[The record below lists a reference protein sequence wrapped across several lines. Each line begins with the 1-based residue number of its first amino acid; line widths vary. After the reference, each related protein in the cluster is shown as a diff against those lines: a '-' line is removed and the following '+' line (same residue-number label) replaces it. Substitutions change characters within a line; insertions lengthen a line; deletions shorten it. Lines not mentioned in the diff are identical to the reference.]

1 MRIEPNTVLG
11 AFKQYADVEV
21 NARRESSVAR
31 VQMPLDGRSIS
42 IARATDDGAYA
53 LLRSADAKRANAYA
67 RDIFYRHVAELFG
80 GSERIPQTV
89 RDVLTNFGGSN
100 EKPLTA
106 RRIRFVVR
114 AIENVGD
121 MPIVEERQVQEAQI
135 HPLPQAG
142 DAQPE
147 PPLKNVCRMSDFAS
161 AAKGGDDAYKKE
173 LAEYN
178 ETKNKPEA
186 NKPSGSF
193 FGSIMSFLGGGKDAA
208 KPPAVKV
215 FKMGFSVV
223 GSAITYTDKPSD
235 EDVKPEECNEIRRR
249 FVASMEKTLREN
261 GIPERVRSVYVRDL
275 RAAILAPDVADKPLE
290 VNDPLVRSAIEFAS
304 RKDTLRRDTVSTTV
318 GNRGTVK
325 VDTAKFLGSVFLKNL
340 IGAKFGDRDL
350 FTYSGISVSKGADGF
365 MNLDI
370 EGLAMK
376 AQQTD
381 PKLAALKALLFDKKQ
396 KFDYVTIPLKPV
408 YNPATGTLSLTIGKI
423 QSDAAGLGG
432 KIAGGIKLFCP
443 LGDSELAAI
452 RDVGLS
458 AQESKEGYVG
468 RFELNMCR
476 MGSEKLNAYNLN
488 ESIGANVSDMKFS
501 ERGVIIRFGDNVQAQ
516 NPQAAPL
523 VGSRI
528 PDNEEMLG
536 GDASL
541 TVVPEACKGMVEN
554 ALRGKFGFT
563 SINMSTRPGAIGIPG
578 TVDVSLEGVDL
589 SRLAANGGM
598 AVKIA
603 NKLGFLNP
611 GNVRVSVRPAI
622 DPISRRIRLD
632 IVSVNY
638 GGAVKSF
645 FAKRFLSKV
654 LKGVLAGKAKGV
666 GVAVGPYDSI
676 ASISIDPGQALEKLA
691 RKVPGG
697 IPKIRTLRA
706 DANGLSV
713 GIDF

>member
-11 AFKQYADVEV
+11 AFKQYADGEV
-21 NARRESSVAR
+21 SARRESSVAR
-31 VQMPLDGRSIS
+31 VHMPLDGRSIS

-80 GSERIPQTV
+80 GSDKIPQSV
-89 RDVLTNFGGSN
+89 RDALTNFGGSN

-106 RRIRFVVR
+106 RRIRSVVT
-114 AIENVGD
+114 AIENAGD
-121 MPIVEERQVQEAQI
+121 MPILEERQVQEAQI
-135 HPLPQAG
+135 QPLPQVG
-142 DAQPE
+142 DAQQEQP
-147 PPLKNVCRMSDFAS
+147 KNVCRLSAFAS
-161 AAKGGDDAYKKE
+161 AAKDAGDAYKKE
-173 LAEYN
+173 LDAYN
-178 ETKNKPEA
+178 ESKNKPQA
-186 NKPSGSF
+186 NKPSASF
-193 FGSIMSFLGGGKDAA
+193 FGSIMSFFGGGNDAT

-215 FKMGFSVV
+215 FKMGFSVF
-223 GSAITYTDKPSD
+223 GRAITFTDKPAD
-235 EDVKPEECNEIRRR
+235 EGVKPEECNEIRRL
-249 FVASMEKTLREN
+249 FVASVEKTLKEN
-261 GIPERVRSVYVRDL
+261 GIPDRVRSVYVRDL
-275 RAAILAPDVADKPLE
+275 RSAILAADVADKPLE
-290 VNDPLVRSAIEFAS
+290 VNDPLVRDAIEFAS

-340 IGAKFGDRDL
+340 IGAKFGDRDV
-350 FTYSGISVSKGADGF
+350 FTYSGVSVSKGADGF
-365 MNLDI
+365 MNLNI

-423 QSDAAGLGG
+423 QSDDAGLGG

-443 LGDSELAAI
+443 LGDSELVAI

-523 VGSRI
+523 AGSRI

-541 TVVPEACKGMVEN
+541 TIVPEACKGMVEN

-589 SRLAANGGM
+589 SRLAANGGKL
-598 AVKIA
+598 VKLA

-632 IVSVNY
+632 IVSVKY

-645 FAKRFLSKV
+645 FAKMFMSKV

-676 ASISIDPGQALEKLA
+676 ASISMDPGQALEKLA

-697 IPKIRTLRA
+697 IPKVRTLRA
-706 DANGLSV
+706 DANGLSI
-713 GIDF
+713 GFDY